1 MRERGRQSAGSNV
14 VDVIKFT
21 QDCDRR
27 QAGAGTATTRIR
39 HFSHRSGEF
48 LSCEVIGSTNA
59 EQIGAIT
66 HEQSPNLSPVPPCL
80 ATTARRWSVDRA
92 RHEGLLARRKP
103 LLIFLQGGG
112 GFSERFGD
120 FCSQVPNA
128 CPPCNL
134 SNLYRTYCI

>member
-1 MRERGRQSAGSNV
+1 MQGATSSTSLNLHKIVIGDRQEQARPRLDF
-14 VDVIKFT
+14 DVL
-21 QDCDRR
+21 
-27 QAGAGTATTRIR
+27 
-39 HFSHRSGEF
+39 RSGEF

-66 HEQSPNLSPVPPCL
+66 HEQSPNLSQVPPCL

-120 FCSQVPNA
+120 FYSEVPILPHPVT
-128 CPPCNL
+128 C
-134 SNLYRTYCI
+134 